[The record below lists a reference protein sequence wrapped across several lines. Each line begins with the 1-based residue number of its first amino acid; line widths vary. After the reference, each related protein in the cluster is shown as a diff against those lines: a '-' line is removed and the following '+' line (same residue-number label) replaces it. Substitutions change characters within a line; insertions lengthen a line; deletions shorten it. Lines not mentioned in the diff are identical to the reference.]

1 MDKNVHEMSPKNVH
15 GKSPSKNVHE
25 MSPILIKSVHEMS
38 LSTKCLHPVFEIHV
52 EKDFFGTVVNLFTG
66 SSGGSNGGGGGVG
79 DLIAHPHSILQQSC
93 NNSAAAAA
101 AAQAAAAC
109 AAQAAAQCHDRLKL
123 FKT

>member
-1 MDKNVHEMSPKNVH
+1 MK
-15 GKSPSKNVHE
+15 
-25 MSPILIKSVHEMS
+25 IKDYLLRNWLLEQEKTVSW
-38 LSTKCLHPVFEIHV
+38 TANFVFEINV

-109 AAQAAAQCHDRLKL
+109 AAQAAAQCHDRLKI
-123 FKT
+123 FKIWI

>member
-1 MDKNVHEMSPKNVH
+1 MCGYYSRE
-15 GKSPSKNVHE
+15 G
-25 MSPILIKSVHEMS
+25 LIWGNTVFGSGEQEKTVSW
-38 LSTKCLHPVFEIHV
+38 TANIVFEIHV

-66 SSGGSNGGGGGVG
+66 SGGGSNGGGGGVG

-123 FKT
+123 FNIWISASTLKPKY

>member
-1 MDKNVHEMSPKNVH
+1 MSWTANF
-15 GKSPSKNVHE
+15 
-25 MSPILIKSVHEMS
+25 
-38 LSTKCLHPVFEIHV
+38 VFEIHV

-123 FKT
+123 FKILISAFTLKLRYLLLCQRFIESC